1 MRRGPQKFIFSF
13 DTTTMT
19 RFGGLVLFR
28 QFCKSLDLRHF
39 VQLYVRWPNYSHRSY
54 HPADLF
60 LAHVF
65 AIVAGIGRIENT
77 PKVLLTTVC
86 FRPFLVYPTF
96 LIATLYGPSFGA
108 STKGAYEAYNPLTTN

>member
-39 VQLYVRWPNYSHRSY
+39 VQLYVRWPNYAHRSY

-77 PKVLLTTVC
+77 QKPDSQ
-86 FRPFLVYPTF
+86 RS
-96 LIATLYGPSFGA
+96 ASAPSGV
-108 STKGAYEAYNPLTTN
+108 

>member
-13 DTTTMT
+13 DTNTMT

-39 VQLYVRWPNYSHRSY
+39 VQLYVRWPNYFHRSY

-65 AIVAGIGRIENT
+65 AIVAGIGRIENAQSLT
-77 PKVLLTTVC
+77 LSCSERFNRLL
-86 FRPFLVYPTF
+86 RESSP
-96 LIATLYGPSFGA
+96 
-108 STKGAYEAYNPLTTN
+108 